1 MPVLTAKD
9 VHAKAQQALLES
21 PVYALREL
29 VVQRDGETLVL
40 IGEVCSF
47 YHKQLAQE
55 LVRQFAE
62 GVEVV
67 NTVSVQETARSFPR
81 K

>member
-21 PVYALREL
+21 PVYSLREL

-67 NTVSVQETARSFPR
+67 NTVSVQESARSFPR